1 MITYIIIDMS
11 STKQILP
18 THIINNI
25 LKTANLSLRVLQCEV
40 NINERKGNKNT
51 PNKTILIMRR
61 PHPNAIM
68 LRNLSYWNLYRICLE
83 DY

>member
-1 MITYIIIDMS
+1 MS
-11 STKQILP
+11 CTKQILP

-40 NINERKGNKNT
+40 NINKRKGHKKDSKT
-51 PNKTILIMRR
+51 TILIMRS
-61 PHPNAIM
+61 PHPIAII
-68 LRNLSYWNLYRICLE
+68 LKNISCWNLYRICLE

>member
-1 MITYIIIDMS
+1 MS

-40 NINERKGNKNT
+40 NINERKGNKKDSKT
-51 PNKTILIMRR
+51 TILIMRS
-61 PHPNAIM
+61 PHPIAII
-68 LRNLSYWNLYRICLE
+68 LKNISCWNLYRICLE
-83 DY
+83 NY